1 MSFMRSFKPFSL
13 LLTGAPGWLC
23 DAVLSQLGGALPA
36 LTRVRCLI
44 QRGAT
49 EAQINA
55 WRLTQPSATEI
66 VEGDLLDAASLR
78 AACENM
84 QGGAILHAAAIFQPR
99 KISDYYAVN
108 RDGAITLATLAKQ
121 AGVRRFVFISSTAAQ
136 GAAPSA
142 AHVLTEAM
150 PCRPYSHYGRSKL
163 AAEQGLMKLH
173 APGTFDVVILRPG
186 PFYGPPV
193 PPHHLELFKRI
204 KQGRASL
211 VGGGK
216 YARSWSFIDD
226 VAAGAIT
233 SLVHPDPP
241 GEIFNLC
248 DAESYTQRDI
258 YEAAAEALGVRPRFR
273 SVPSIAASIAHLTGK
288 LKARFDHYDKRLHSM
303 ADQNRHTGVS
313 SEKAQRVFGFEPR
326 HSLHDGIKI
335 AVNWCRDHA
344 ILDF

>member
-44 QRGAT
+44 HRGAT
-49 EAQINA
+49 AEQIQS
-55 WRLTQPSATEI
+55 WRLSQPSATET

-78 AACENM
+78 AACANM
-84 QGGAILHAAAIFQPR
+84 QGGVILHAAAIFQPKKLR
-99 KISDYYAVN
+99 DYYAIN
-108 RDGAITLATLAKQ
+108 RDGTISLASIAKQ

-136 GAAPSA
+136 GASSSA
-142 AHVLTEAM
+142 AQVLTEAM
-150 PCRPYSHYGRSKL
+150 PCEPYSHYGKSKL
-163 AAEQGLMKLH
+163 EAEQGLMKLH
-173 APGTFDVVILRPG
+173 VRGTFDVVILRPG

-193 PPHHLELFKRI
+193 PPHHLELFKRL

-216 YARSWSFIDD
+216 YARSWSFIED

-233 SLVHPDPP
+233 SLVHPRAA

-248 DAESYTQRDI
+248 DAEIYTQRDI
-258 YEAAAEALGVRPRFR
+258 YVAAAEALGVHPKFR

-288 LKARFDHYDKRLHSM
+288 IRARFNHYDKRLHLM
-303 ADQNRHTGVS
+303 ADQNRHTGAS
-313 SEKAQRVFGFEPR
+313 CEKAHRLIAFEPL
-326 HSLHDGIKI
+326 HSMHDGIKL
-335 AVNWCRDHA
+335 AVDWCRDHA